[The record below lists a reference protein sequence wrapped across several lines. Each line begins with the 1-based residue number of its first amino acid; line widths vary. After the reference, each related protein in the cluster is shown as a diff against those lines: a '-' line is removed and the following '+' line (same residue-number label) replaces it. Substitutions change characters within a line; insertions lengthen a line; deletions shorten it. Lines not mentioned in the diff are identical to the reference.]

1 MKYLTEMTKSS
12 KAKKAQKADF
22 AKKKIKVG
30 KKLKKAQNETRTD
43 FKARKIILKE
53 QLVEKSDT
61 TLVTKKHH
69 SVKELM
75 TRLEHHNAHVR
86 KEGVKGIMELV
97 THHDASELI
106 PYLSKL
112 VLAISPMTLDTDSP
126 IRGTAVNCIQ
136 ALMTKLGPNM
146 QPYFSILSTY
156 LSCAMAHLNVG
167 VQSDSLKLMNVL
179 VVHTPSLI
187 ARHAN
192 TLLKNFINLISRKA
206 SGSISKINSIAGT
219 DRVLHVDPNSALTGH
234 KFRLKLLSELSAFL
248 EALVKEQKRVES
260 QIPQSMWQTVLVGSV
275 PPLLC
280 VESVQG
286 EADGFWLFSDPNQ
299 LNNFSNTIVP
309 LLFDVWAEVD
319 PQASGCTAVNSET
332 IETLECIMN
341 IVKHMWDVT
350 QICTQE
356 NPKNSKWVLTE
367 FQPKFSSRLMSGFP
381 YLCKET
387 PKTKKSKKRK
397 SGGND
402 GPTDA
407 ADDGD
412 ENVKHCD
419 SLNISLCE
427 FAMQL
432 CTSNIKQRVINYLT
446 ALLSDSNRDG
456 DYKLESIVKM
466 ILSLLQTAT
475 KSEVQRLITA
485 SQMCY
490 ARLHP
495 LKKDR
500 GILLQILL
508 VATDHDHTYLW
519 RFSSISLWVE
529 QIVKDL
535 ENGEVT
541 EQVLQVALILRLRG
555 NTRIRNM
562 LYTRRNAIREQV
574 TSKGIKTLTTEQIES
589 KLEFLLKDLL

>member
-1 MKYLTEMTKSS
+1 MTKSS
-12 KAKKAQKADF
+12 KAKKARKADF
-22 AKKKIKVG
+22 TKQKIKVG

-53 QLVEKSDT
+53 QLVEKSDK

-69 SVKELM
+69 SVKELV
-75 TRLEHHNAHVR
+75 TRLEHHSAQVR
-86 KEGVKGIMELV
+86 KDGVKGIMELV
-97 THHDASELI
+97 THHNASEII

-112 VLAISPMTLDTDSP
+112 ILAISPMILDTDFS

-136 ALMTKLGPNM
+136 ALITKLGPNM
-146 QPYFSILSTY
+146 QPYFTILSTY

-167 VQSDSLKLMNVL
+167 VQTDSLKLINIL

-192 TLLKNFINLISRKA
+192 TLLKNFIDLISRKA
-206 SGSISKINSIAGT
+206 SGERRISKTKNVGGT
-219 DRVLHVDPNSALTGH
+219 DRVLHVNPDSALSGH
-234 KFRLKLLSELSAFL
+234 KFRVKLLSELSAFL

-260 QIPQSMWQTVLVGSV
+260 QIPHSMWQTVLVGSV

-280 VESVQG
+280 VESVQSD
-286 EADGFWLFSDPNQ
+286 ADGFWLFSDPNQ

-319 PQASGCTAVNSET
+319 PQASGCTAVDTET

-341 IVKHMWDVT
+341 IVKHMWDIT

-356 NPKNSKWVLTE
+356 NPKNSEWVVKE
-367 FQPKFSSRLMSGFP
+367 FQSKFSSRLMSGFP

-387 PKTKKSKKRK
+387 PKTKKNKKRK
-397 SGGND
+397 SSD
-402 GPTDA
+402 TDDP
-407 ADDGD
+407 ADAVDDDD
-412 ENVKHCD
+412 EEIVKHCD
-419 SLNISLCE
+419 NLNISLSE

-432 CTSNIKQRVINYLT
+432 CTSNIKQRVISYLT
-446 ALLSDSNRDG
+446 ALLSDSGRDG
-456 DYKLESIVKM
+456 EYKLENVVKM
-466 ILSLLQTAT
+466 ILSLLQIAT
-475 KSEVQRLITA
+475 KSEVQRLVIA

-519 RFSSISLWVE
+519 RFSNVNLWVE
-529 QIVKDL
+529 QIVSDL

-541 EQVLQVALILRLRG
+541 ERVLQVALILRLRG
-555 NTRIRNM
+555 NTRIKKM
-562 LYTRRNAIREQV
+562 LHTRRSKIRDQI
-574 TSKGIKTLTTEQIES
+574 TSKGIKTLTEEQIER
-589 KLEFLLKDLL
+589 KLEFLLKDLM